1 MYPKKIGLMRG
12 YEREDIERGR
22 CENANM
28 RVEQGWEAMKEKSGK
43 KTGERGR
50 AESEREDIERWRCE
64 NANMKVEQGWEAM
77 KEKSGKKTGK
87 GNVRRV
93 REKI

>member
-1 MYPKKIGLMRG
+1 MFFCALAYVSEKKLGLCGDIERKKTG
-12 YEREDIERGR
+12 KGKCAESEREDIERGR

-43 KTGERGR
+43 KTGEG
-50 AESEREDIERWRCE
+50 EVCGE
-64 NANMKVEQGWEAM
+64 
-77 KEKSGKKTGK
+77 
-87 GNVRRV
+87 

>member
-1 MYPKKIGLMRG
+1 MGG
-12 YEREDIERGR
+12 YEGKVGQEDRGEGACGEIEDIGRER

-43 KTGERGR
+43 KTGERACG
-50 AESEREDIERWRCE
+50 E
-64 NANMKVEQGWEAM
+64 
-77 KEKSGKKTGK
+77 
-87 GNVRRV
+87 